1 MSQLDLNKLNEL
13 PKVDRVLALAETN
26 AQLAKRMRV
35 GDRTISRYRA
45 DAEAY
50 NLWNFAQN
58 LSEDLRIN
66 VLHAGPG
73 TLWTDL
79 EKAGLSDLG
88 GGQILQ
94 APKK

>member
-1 MSQLDLNKLNEL
+1 MQPHVESFFD
-13 PKVDRVLALAETN
+13 
-26 AQLAKRMRV
+26 AQTSTFSHV
-35 GDRTISRYRA
+35 
-45 DAEAY
+45 
-50 NLWNFAQN
+50 
-58 LSEDLRIN
+58 
-66 VLHAGPG
+66 VHAGPG